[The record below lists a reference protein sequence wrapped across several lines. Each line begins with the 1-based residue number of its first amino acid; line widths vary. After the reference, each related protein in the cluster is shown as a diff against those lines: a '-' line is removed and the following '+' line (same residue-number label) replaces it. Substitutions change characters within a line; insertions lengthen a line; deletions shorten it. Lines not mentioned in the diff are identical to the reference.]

1 MHITITRE
9 TNIPDHL
16 RLERFKRV
24 PELGPKVL
32 FFSGGTALRGVSQEI
47 INYTHN
53 SIHLITP
60 FDSGGSSAI
69 LRRTFSMPAVG
80 DIRNRLM
87 ALADQSMQGNPEIF
101 TLFAHRLNTQASPQ
115 ELLNELTRLSCGE
128 HELIRTVPDPMARI
142 ISTHFADFH
151 NAMPPGFDLRGAS
164 LGNLVLTAGYLTNH
178 CQLEP
183 VIYLFSKLAQ
193 VCGVVRPVV
202 DDNLHLAVEL
212 DNGEVIVGQHCITG
226 KTQRPLN
233 SRIKHIWLTAT
244 ADDPT
249 RAKVQVSEKVRQL
262 ISEAGLICYPVGSFY
277 SSVLANLLPIGI
289 GRAIGA
295 NRCPKVFVPSTGTD
309 PETFGMNVADQVRA
323 LQNALTQDGAKQS
336 DILEYVLVDC
346 AAGVYPGGLDT
357 NDLATTGVTV
367 IDCPLVGSGN
377 GQTLDA
383 TLLTQALLSLS

>member
-1 MHITITRE
+1 MRITITRE
-9 TNIPDHL
+9 TNIPDRL
-16 RLERFKRV
+16 KLERFKRV

-53 SIHLITP
+53 SIHIITP

-87 ALADQSMQGNPEIF
+87 ALADQSMRGNPEIF
-101 TLFAHRLNTQASPQ
+101 TLFAHRLDTQGSPQ
-115 ELLNELTRLSCGE
+115 ELLSELISLGKGK
-128 HELIRTVPDPMARI
+128 HELVCAVPDPMARI
-142 ISTHFADFH
+142 ITTHFADFH
-151 NAMPPGFDLRGAS
+151 DAMPPGFDLRGAS

-178 CQLEP
+178 CQLDP

-212 DNGEVIVGQHCITG
+212 DTGEILIGQHRITG
-226 KTQRPLN
+226 KDHCPLN
-233 SRIKHIWLTAT
+233 SRIKSIWLTASE
-244 ADDPT
+244 DDPA
-249 RAKVQVSEKVRQL
+249 RANVPLGEKTQRL
-262 ISEAGLICYPVGSFY
+262 ISEAGLICYPMGSFY
-277 SSVLANLLPIGI
+277 SSVLANLLPIGV
-289 GRAIGA
+289 GQAIST

-309 PETFGMNVADQVRA
+309 PETFGMSIADQVRA
-323 LQNALTQDGAKQS
+323 LQATLTQDGAKQS
-336 DILEYVLVDC
+336 DVLEYVLVDC

-357 NDLATTGVTV
+357 NELAAAGVSV

-377 GQTLDA
+377 GQPLDA
-383 TLLTQALLSLS
+383 TLLTQALLSLA